1 MKAIEIGRQ
10 RVPTVESGTPVAEVA
25 RLMQKH
31 QASCLVVVA
40 EASMKPLGVISER
53 DLVLRALAP
62 GADFVHMTAASI
74 MSTPAIVCHADAS
87 LADIVQAMAGGG
99 VAHLP
104 LVDDER
110 RLVGIVSATDVTAA
124 VTELLGQL
132 AKALATD
139 ALSDRPYA

>member
-1 MKAIEIGRQ
+1 MKAIEIGRR
-10 RVPTVESGTPVAEVA
+10 RVPTVNSATPVAEVA

-31 QASCLVVVA
+31 QASCLVVA

-62 GADFVHMTAASI
+62 GADFVHMTAAGI

-104 LVDDER
+104 LVNDEQ

-132 AKALATD
+132 AKALAPD